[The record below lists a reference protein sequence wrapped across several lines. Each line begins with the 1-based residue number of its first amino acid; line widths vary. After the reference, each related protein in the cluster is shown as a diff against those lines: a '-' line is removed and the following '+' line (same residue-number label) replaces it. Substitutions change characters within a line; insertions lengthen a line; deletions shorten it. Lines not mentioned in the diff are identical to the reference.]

1 MKTAVIRS
9 VQPSQRPKPIREVVV
24 ALQTS
29 SGTGRLVLEGIFRHL
44 RQGHHWN
51 LHLVQSPDEFTPD
64 LVRTATRDG
73 VDGLLVSLR
82 GPQKTIMEL
91 ARTTLPTV
99 AIGMQYPPFATRQ
112 HNVTFI
118 LDDNRGIGETAAHH
132 LLSLGDFRSFVYV
145 PNIVQSPWSDERG
158 TAYADLLASRGRA
171 CARYCCASAVTL
183 EAYRRDLTRW
193 LDSLPKPAAIFVSDD
208 LSATHVLD
216 ACRQA
221 GFRVPGHV
229 AVLGTDNDELL
240 CDYTSPTLSSIRFV
254 DPGQG
259 QLAARELDRLMDARK
274 PTERRIVLW
283 TFREVV
289 ERESAA
295 PIVPAAHLVRRAL
308 AFIDRMVCSG
318 IGVQDVVRE
327 LGVSHRL
334 ACLRF
339 REIENRSLRD
349 AILERRF
356 AELKK
361 RLLETNQPIRSVAAA
376 CGFGD
381 LVNLARQF
389 RKRHGVSMREFRKS
403 AFLGTPESV
412 LESGKRSRGTSR
424 TSKPICKRNAK
435 QKCLA

>member
-1 MKTAVIRS
+1 MRVAVIRS
-9 VQPSQRPKPIREVVV
+9 DRPVPGRKPLRNVVV

-29 SGTGRLVLEGIFRHL
+29 TGTGRLVLEGVFRHL

-51 LHLVQSPDEFTPD
+51 LHLVQNPGELTPD
-64 LVRTATRDG
+64 LIRTAMGNG
-73 VDGLLVSLR
+73 VDGLLVSLK
-82 GPQKTIMEL
+82 GAPDTIVEL

-99 AIGMQYPPFATRQ
+99 AIGMQYPPFATRR

-118 LDDNRGIGETAAHH
+118 LDDNRGIGEMAARH
-132 LLSLGDFRSFVYV
+132 LLSLGDFRSFAYV
-145 PNIVQSPWSDERG
+145 PNSVPSPWSDERG
-158 TAYADLLASRGRA
+158 TAYADLLAGRGRA
-171 CARYCCASAVTL
+171 CARFCCAFSVTL
-183 EAYRRDLTRW
+183 EAYRRGLTRW

-221 GFRVPGHV
+221 GFRVPGQV

-254 DPGQG
+254 DPDQG

-274 PTERRIVLW
+274 PKGRRIVPW
-283 TFREVV
+283 TFCEVV

-308 AFIDRMVCSG
+308 AFIDRMACSG

-334 ACLRF
+334 ASLRF
-339 REIENRSLRD
+339 REIENRSLRE
-349 AILERRF
+349 AILDRRF
-356 AELKK
+356 EELEK

-389 RKRHGVSMREFRKS
+389 RKRRGVSMREFRKS
-403 AFLGTPESV
+403 AFLGTSESV
-412 LESGKRSRGTSR
+412 LDSGKRSRGTSR
-424 TSKPICKRNAK
+424 TAQPVSKRNAK
-435 QKCLA
+435 